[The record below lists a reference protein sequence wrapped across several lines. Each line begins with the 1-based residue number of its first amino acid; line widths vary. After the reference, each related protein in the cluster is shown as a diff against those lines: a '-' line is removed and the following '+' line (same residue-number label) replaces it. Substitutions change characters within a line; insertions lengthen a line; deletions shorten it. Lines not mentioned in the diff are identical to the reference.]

1 MPVGM
6 RVSASAGTS
15 FSAIGARGARRTPP
29 PFGGATTRS
38 SASVFQPSHA
48 GQRPTHFGDCA
59 PQFWQT
65 NAVLGF
71 GAMQAVSVAGCR
83 LVREV
88 VSAPVCLAF
97 TQKWTRNALAGRL
110 PARI

>member
-1 MPVGM
+1 M

-15 FSAIGARGARRTPP
+15 FSAIGARGARVTAPRPL
-29 PFGGATTRS
+29 GGATTRS
-38 SASVFQPSHA
+38 STSVFQPSHE

-65 NAVLGF
+65 KAVLGF
-71 GAMQAVSVAGCR
+71 GTMQAVSAAGCR
-83 LVREV
+83 TVRQEGWT
-88 VSAPVCLAF
+88 PVCLAF

-110 PARI
+110 TARI